1 LSSSWSKVLDE
12 TSPAPL
18 SWGVVMT
25 PQETEPPRALR
36 RLSLGMA
43 AALTAS
49 NQSQKDVAARCGI
62 SPAYLS
68 KMLAGQKNP
77 SQVVLER
84 FAEVVGRRVGEI
96 YDLGD
101 AALEREAE
109 AARRAAVRRAVN
121 EPTVT
126 ALAEAAAHLHR
137 GELKRLVEELQDRL
151 KRDETA
157 ERAHG

>member
-1 LSSSWSKVLDE
+1 
-12 TSPAPL
+12 
-18 SWGVVMT
+18 MT

-49 NQSQKDVAARCGI
+49 GQSQKDVAARCRI

-68 KMLAGQKNP
+68 KMLAGHKNP

-84 FAEVVGRRVGEI
+84 FAEVVGVRVGEI

-101 AALEREAE
+101 KALEREAE

-121 EPTVT
+121 EVTVK
-126 ALAEAAAHLHR
+126 ALAEAASTLARNDPGLLAR
-137 GELKRLVEELQDRL
+137 NDPPAYLPEMTRSVP
-151 KRDETA
+151 
-157 ERAHG
+157 